1 MRFGNLQR
9 SALALMVWAAS
20 ALSAW
25 AATDTVT
32 FQVTASVL
40 SACDVQATNHAFGTY
55 TPSSGTPLDGTSTVS
70 VYCTSGTPYTLSL
83 DVGTGG
89 GDFTARQMGSG
100 GNQMSYNLYTT
111 NARSTVWGDGS
122 GSTGTIS
129 GNGSGLLTAAQHIVY
144 GRIAI
149 NQDVAPGSYT
159 STVTVTVTF

>member
-1 MRFGNLQR
+1 
-9 SALALMVWAAS
+9 
-20 ALSAW
+20 
-25 AATDTVT
+25 
-32 FQVTASVL
+32 
-40 SACDVQATNHAFGTY
+40 
-55 TPSSGTPLDGTSTVS
+55 
-70 VYCTSGTPYTLSL
+70 
-83 DVGTGG
+83 
-89 GDFTARQMGSG
+89 MGSG